1 MVHIFYYCII
11 TACNCE
17 ASIAPGGEQ
26 FGTLFPMSSTQDTTP
41 IAMLDLG
48 NEVTEHWDA
57 LTDAL
62 HDVLRSGQFIG
73 GPAVETFEKQ
83 FAEAVGTPHALG
95 LNSGTDALVIALETL
110 GAGPGDEV
118 ITTPFSFFATSE
130 AIIKVGA
137 TPVFGDIDPLTC
149 NLDSA
154 TVAPLVTERTKA
166 IIPVHLF
173 GLPLDLSELLALNI
187 PIIEDCA
194 QAFGAKRNGQLVGS
208 FGTFGAFSFYPTK
221 TLGAYGD
228 GGALTMHDSD
238 YATRVGQL
246 RNHGSSV
253 SEKYRHEFVG
263 WNSRLD
269 AFQAAILS
277 VKLSFYEEQIRHR
290 RQIARWYREAFARHG
305 IAITDAE
312 PVSNELLLPPDDSAH
327 VYHQFVIQAAAP
339 FRARIEQHLAAA
351 HIACSRF
358 YPEVLTQQ
366 PIGHDYGSAPIA
378 ERVKERTLAL
388 PIHAA
393 LTQTDVQRIAA
404 AIQAAQ

>member
-1 MVHIFYYCII
+1 
-11 TACNCE
+11 
-17 ASIAPGGEQ
+17 
-26 FGTLFPMSSTQDTTP
+26 
-41 IAMLDLG
+41 MLDLG
-48 NEVTEHWDA
+48 TEVNEHWDA
-57 LTDAL
+57 LTTAL

-73 GPAVETFEKQ
+73 GPTVEAFERE
-83 FAEAVGTPHALG
+83 FARTVGTPHALG
-95 LNSGTDALVIALETL
+95 LNSGTDALVIALEAL
-110 GAGPGDEV
+110 GVGPGDEV

-130 AIIKVGA
+130 AIIRVGA
-137 TPVFGDIDPLTC
+137 TPVFGDINPLTC

-154 TVAPLVTERTKA
+154 TVAPLVTQRTKA

-173 GLPLDLSELLALNI
+173 GLPLDLRDLLALNI

-208 FGTFGAFSFYPTK
+208 FGAFGAFSFYPTK

-228 GGALTMHDSD
+228 GGALTMHDEAH
-238 YATRVGQL
+238 ATRVSQL

-253 SEKYRHEFVG
+253 AEKYRHEFVG

-269 AFQAAILS
+269 AFQAAILA
-277 VKLSFYEEQIRHR
+277 VKLTFYEEQIHAR
-290 RQIARWYREAFARHG
+290 RQVAQWYRDALDGRG
-305 IAITDAE
+305 ITLTETE
-312 PVSNELLLPPDDSAH
+312 PTGTEVLLPPHDPEH

-339 FRARIEQHLAAA
+339 FRERIETQLAADR
-351 HIACSRF
+351 IACSRF

-366 PIGHDYGSAPIA
+366 PTGHDYGVAPIA

-393 LTQTDVQRIAA
+393 LTEADVHRIAA
-404 AIQAAQ
+404 AIWAAQ